1 MHWILFHWWWNA
13 VMSESRVNYRCEG
26 FYPLQ
31 ASDIRHAAM
40 LFALWKAR
48 QKFGPNA
55 ECCKLDVQGDWQC
68 DAATFEAFIGIP
80 PQGELYRFTVM
91 VDVSQ

>member
-1 MHWILFHWWWNA
+1 M
-13 VMSESRVNYRCEG
+13 MSDSHVSYRCEG

-31 ASDIRHAAM
+31 ASDVTHAAK

-48 QKFGPNA
+48 QKYGPNA
-55 ECCKLDVQGDWQC
+55 TCSKLDLQGDLRP

-80 PQGELYRFTVM
+80 PRGEFYRFTVI
-91 VDVSQ
+91 VEPCHR